1 MGVSGAWNFL
11 QYKQVD
17 VTISNTT
24 QHDAGVV
31 HSSNIVRIDLV
42 GGFYESIQRCFLN
55 CHEHQVGKNI
65 AAAKRLLAEIGTM
78 LNKKR
83 CILYIDGTPTMQR
96 DFAHGKRLERLLEI
110 QERLENEVLEYNKVR
125 TKARHKTILY
135 LARKL
140 FRVNPDIE
148 RVIRTTAEQ
157 SGWRVIVAK
166 GEAEVEIGKT
176 GGIVYSQDS
185 DMLFY
190 PKVDTVIC
198 PFDGAFHF
206 YNKKTIL
213 PQLDLTSEF
222 FTVMGIIAKNDYEE
236 DFYSGEKEKEEG
248 NKNFYRD
255 RMIDIYKEL
264 VDIKRDS
271 FNVGNLSGSSL
282 IHAILKAYVSFM
294 NAKTGKRITV
304 DAYENSY
311 SIFALQQEQTLVEA
325 YDPRSYEINC
335 PATYLDRIRNYP
347 RYFRD

>member
-1 MGVSGAWNFL
+1 
-11 QYKQVD
+11 
-17 VTISNTT
+17 
-24 QHDAGVV
+24 
-31 HSSNIVRIDLV
+31 
-42 GGFYESIQRCFLN
+42 
-55 CHEHQVGKNI
+55 
-65 AAAKRLLAEIGTM
+65 
-78 LNKKR
+78 
-83 CILYIDGTPTMQR
+83 
-96 DFAHGKRLERLLEI
+96 
-110 QERLENEVLEYNKVR
+110 LENEVFEYNKVR

-148 RVIRTTAEQ
+148 HVIRTTAEQ

-166 GEAEVEIGKT
+166 GEAEVEIGKA

-190 PKVDTVIC
+190 PKVETVIC

-236 DFYSGEKEKEEG
+236 DFYSGEKEEG

-264 VDIKRDS
+264 IDIKRDS

-294 NAKTGKRITV
+294 NAKTGKSITV

-311 SIFALQQEQTLVEA
+311 SIFALQQEQILVEA

-335 PATYLDRIRNYP
+335 PATYLDRIQSYP